1 MRTKRRVFAGSV
13 CEQEVY
19 TMPSQVKNVKS
30 YEPRPRFSSKEEYA
44 EFKRRIARRN
54 FARKVNA
61 TFSPQS
67 LYITLTLDPRNEAH
81 TYEEIDA
88 IINPFW
94 RRLKRIN
101 GNMQAVLVKGRGK
114 TTNRFHIHMIIN
126 GITEEQIRE
135 KWNAG
140 KVAHISNLREHNYY
154 NGVDHGRD
162 YTGLANYLFDHWEPE
177 QGDHHYKGTRNL
189 CDPEIEAPTE
199 VKREYSASKPPKAP
213 KGYKLVE
220 VKTTP
225 YGYMN
230 FKYVKADG
238 DGEEAPQPKGRKRPL
253 QC

>member
-1 MRTKRRVFAGSV
+1 MRAKRRVFAGSV

-19 TMPSQVKNVKS
+19 TVPSQVKDANR

-44 EFKRRIARRN
+44 EFKRQIARRN

-61 TFSPQS
+61 TFSPRS
-67 LYITLTLDPRNEAH
+67 LYITLTLDRDNEAH

-101 GNMQAVLVKGRGK
+101 PDMQAVLVKGRGK
-114 TTNRFHIHMIIN
+114 STSRFHIHMIVN
-126 GITEEQIRE
+126 GLTKEQIQE

-140 KVAHISNLREHNYY
+140 KVARIDNLREHNYY

-162 YTGLANYLFDHWEPE
+162 YTGLANYLFDHWTPE
-177 QGDHHYKGTRNL
+177 QGKRHYKGTRNL
-189 CDPEIEAPTE
+189 CDPEIEAATE
-199 VKREYSASKPPKAP
+199 VKREYSESKPPKAP

-220 VKTTP
+220 AKTTR
-225 YGYMN
+225 YGFMR
-230 FKYVKADG
+230 FKYVKV
-238 DGEEAPQPKGRKRPL
+238 GEGEAGASPPSNRKRPL
-253 QC
+253 KC